1 MSSTV
6 GQVVRATTVDGR
18 VVTGRAVGIDDFGS
32 LLLSTDAGEARVT
45 YGEVEHLG
53 IG

>member
-6 GQVVRATTVDGR
+6 GQVVRATTVDGSE
-18 VVTGRAVGIDDFGS
+18 VTGRAVGIDDFGS